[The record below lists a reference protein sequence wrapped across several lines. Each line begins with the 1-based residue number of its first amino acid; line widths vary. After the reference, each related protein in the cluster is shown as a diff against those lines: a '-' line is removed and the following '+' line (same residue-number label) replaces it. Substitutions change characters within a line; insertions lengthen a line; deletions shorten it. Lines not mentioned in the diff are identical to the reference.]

1 MVNCGPDAV
10 CIMMALSGD
19 ENYRYNHTGLVA
31 GAWYDLDLE
40 QVEQEGVVSIAS
52 KESLLKTL

>member
-1 MVNCGPDAV
+1 
-10 CIMMALSGD
+10 MMALSGD